1 MRFNIRDKWLAIAVY
16 RNSVQEG
23 QQYNV
28 TGTTKWKVCGSKSV
42 ASKFVN
48 MWVREQDSEGRSALL
63 NRMIQPKELGTLIK
77 DYQMWTGKDAVKVVN
92 ELTEVANQIVSMA
105 SNLNTRI

>member
-1 MRFNIRDKWLAIAVY
+1 MKFNIRDKWLAIAVY
-16 RNSVQEG
+16 RNPVEEG

-48 MWVREQDSEGRSALL
+48 MWVREQDSNGQSALL
-63 NRMIQPKELGTLIK
+63 DRMIQPRELGTLIK
-77 DYQMWTGKDAVKVVN
+77 DYQMWTGKDAIKVAD
-92 ELTEVANQIVSMA
+92 ELTAVANEIVTMA
-105 SNLNTRI
+105 SKLNTRI

>member
-1 MRFNIRDKWLAIAVY
+1 MNYNIRDKWLAITVY
-16 RNSVQEG
+16 KNPVQEG

-48 MWVREQDSEGRSALL
+48 MWVRERDSDGKFALL
-63 NRMIQPKELGTLIK
+63 DRIIQPKELGTLIK
-77 DYQMWTGKDAVKVVN
+77 DYQMWSGKDAIKVAD
-92 ELTEVANQIVSMA
+92 ELTAVANEIVKMA
-105 SNLNTRI
+105 SKLNTRI

>member
-1 MRFNIRDKWLAIAVY
+1 MKFNIRDKWLAIAVY